1 MYDFNVK
8 SLDGDKNFLSVEDEG
23 DDEPGRDSPDGLDE
37 PDPVR
42 VHSAEGEVEGKHF
55 VSCLV
60 PKVQQNRI
68 HS

>member
-1 MYDFNVK
+1 
-8 SLDGDKNFLSVEDEG
+8 
-23 DDEPGRDSPDGLDE
+23 
-37 PDPVR
+37 VR

-68 HS
+68 HSWNFESNLTRISIPF